1 MSWSLESRRWSRGVP
16 SIDPKSV
23 IALDIAFTRG
33 EVRAGEVEPR
43 PAAMRHTTHDVVVFD
58 DDGAMKNLWG
68 TAPKETWSECSEFSE
83 AGSDELR
90 VYGLDSQGS

>member
-1 MSWSLESRRWSRGVP
+1 MC
-16 SIDPKSV
+16 
-23 IALDIAFTRG
+23 AFTHGYR
-33 EVRAGEVEPR
+33 VAKLVSDAASDAGEVEPR

-90 VYGLDSQGS
+90 VYGLDSQDS

>member
-1 MSWSLESRRWSRGVP
+1 MRRWYCDTGFDCRGRLLAQTVL
-16 SIDPKSV
+16 V
-23 IALDIAFTRG
+23 IGGAGYIGAHA
-33 EVRAGEVEPR
+33 VRDLQAAG
-43 PAAMRHTTHDVVVFD
+43 HDVVVFD

>member
-1 MSWSLESRRWSRGVP
+1 
-16 SIDPKSV
+16 
-23 IALDIAFTRG
+23 
-33 EVRAGEVEPR
+33 
-43 PAAMRHTTHDVVVFD
+43 VVFD

-83 AGSDELR
+83 AGSDDLR

>member
-1 MSWSLESRRWSRGVP
+1 
-16 SIDPKSV
+16 
-23 IALDIAFTRG
+23 
-33 EVRAGEVEPR
+33 
-43 PAAMRHTTHDVVVFD
+43 MRHTTHDVVVFD

-90 VYGLDSQGS
+90 VYGLAESSQ